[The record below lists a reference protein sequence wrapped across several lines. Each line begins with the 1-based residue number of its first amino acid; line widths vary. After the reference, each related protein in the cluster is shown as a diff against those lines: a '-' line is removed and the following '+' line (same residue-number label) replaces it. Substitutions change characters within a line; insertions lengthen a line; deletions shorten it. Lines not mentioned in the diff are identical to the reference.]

1 MSLLHS
7 RTTADF
13 LNWNDMLVLVQKL
26 ERDSKPLWAL
36 LIATGCYTGLRISD
50 LLLLRWE
57 QLLEKEFLMV
67 TEQKTGKLRRI
78 KLNAELL
85 NMVSRIVGLLKVR
98 ELTSGIFLNAKT
110 GKVFSVQYINRKLK
124 WFRFKYRLRI
134 NHFSTHTL
142 RKTFGRHI
150 WENSGYSERAI
161 TLLSDMFN
169 HSSYR
174 ITRRYL
180 GINDE
185 DINGIYDLL

>member
-57 QLLEKEFLMV
+57 QLLDKEFLMV

-78 KLNAELL
+78 KLNRELL
-85 NMVSRIVGLLKVR
+85 GVVSRMFKLLGIQNTEELLFFNKRTCKGL
-98 ELTSGIFLNAKT
+98 
-110 GKVFSVQYINRKLK
+110 SVQYINRKLK
-124 WFRFKYRLRI
+124 WFRFKYRLHI
-134 NHFSTHTL
+134 NNFSTHTL